1 MGFDQERFAAANVAG
16 AFGPR
21 RLYLAAL
28 DAVFVARRGLGCG
41 VVVREG
47 GPVLRVVAEG
57 AAGRAVEVGCDF
69 LDGRWWFTWAD
80 SGRTIGVVEDPRAV
94 ADEVVRVLRVEAAR

>member
-1 MGFDQERFAAANVAG
+1 MGFDRERFAAANVAR

-28 DAVFVARRGLGCG
+28 DAVFIARGGLGCG
-41 VVVREG
+41 VVVRDG
-47 GPVLRVVAEG
+47 GPVLRVIAEG
-57 AAGRAVEVGCDF
+57 AADRAVEVGCDF

-80 SGRTIGVVEDPRAV
+80 SGRTIGAVDDPRAV
-94 ADEVVRVLRVEAAR
+94 ADEIARTLQVEAAR